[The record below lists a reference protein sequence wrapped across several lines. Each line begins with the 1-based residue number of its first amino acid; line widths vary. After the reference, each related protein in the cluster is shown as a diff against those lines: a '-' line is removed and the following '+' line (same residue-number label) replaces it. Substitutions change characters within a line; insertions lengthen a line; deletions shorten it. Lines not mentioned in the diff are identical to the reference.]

1 MNTPSLSDTLHDLAY
16 AEGDDDAGRI
26 YLTVRLDEAEAAI
39 HQYIRE
45 EFLKIVNTQLEA
57 AKANLKYHYEKTK
70 NPNLI
75 REWEGTVTGI
85 MFCRDAIEDKFGG
98 QL

>member
-1 MNTPSLSDTLHDLAY
+1 MTNTPSLSDILWQSFEDGKRVERGEKPERTHA
-16 AEGDDDAGRI
+16 
-26 YLTVRLDEAEAAI
+26 EAEAAI
-39 HQYIRE
+39 RQYIRE